1 MSMLT
6 GIVKGGVIVLDGGI
20 QLPEGTK
27 VRVEILEATLSL
39 TPEEEEEFSE
49 WERASDKA
57 WELIEQE
64 EDEPKP

>member
-1 MSMLT
+1 MLT

>member
-1 MSMLT
+1 MLT

-64 EDEPKP
+64 EDESKP

>member
-6 GIVKGGVIVLDGGI
+6 GTVKDGVIVLDGDV

-27 VRVEILEATLSL
+27 VRVEILEITPSL

-49 WERASDKA
+49 WERASDEA
-57 WELIEQE
+57 WALIEQE
-64 EDEPKP
+64 DEVKP

>member
-20 QLPEGTK
+20 QLPEGMK

-64 EDEPKP
+64 EDGPKP

>member
-64 EDEPKP
+64 EDGPKP

>member
-6 GIVKGGVIVLDGGI
+6 GTVKGGVIVLDGDI

-27 VRVEILEATLSL
+27 VRIEILKATLSL

-64 EDEPKP
+64 EDEMKP

>member
-1 MSMLT
+1 MSLLT

>member
-6 GIVKGGVIVLDGGI
+6 GTVKDRVIVLDGDVR
-20 QLPEGTK
+20 LPEGTK

-49 WERASDKA
+49 WERASNKA

>member
-1 MSMLT
+1 MLT

-64 EDEPKP
+64 EDGPKP

>member
-64 EDEPKP
+64 EDELKP